1 MDIVFLGAAALL
13 FVAIAAMVVGCD
25 KLGAAK

>member
-1 MDIVFLGAAALL
+1 MDIVFLGAAALM
-13 FVAIAAMVVGCD
+13 FVAIVAMVLGCD